1 MALAF
6 APWIAQVPLEPA
18 STAMTLVFVHIGTD
32 CAPILGLEVTALGA
46 TLPVAETGEL
56 LTVTATV
63 DAAIT
68 KRPTKALRNGV
79 LMCATRL

>member
-1 MALAF
+1 
-6 APWIAQVPLEPA
+6 
-18 STAMTLVFVHIGTD
+18 MTLVLLHVGTV
-32 CAPILGLEVTALGA
+32 CAPILGFEATALGA

-68 KRPTKALRNGV
+68 KRPTKALRN
-79 LMCATRL
+79 LLNMCVSRLFDWGSLRCEPTV

>member
-1 MALAF
+1 MMFVLL
-6 APWIAQVPLEPA
+6 QV
-18 STAMTLVFVHIGTD
+18 GTD

-46 TLPVAETGEL
+46 TAPAAETGEL

-68 KRPTKALRNGV
+68 KRPTKALRN
-79 LMCATRL
+79 LLNMCVSRLFDLGSLRCEPTV